1 MIPHENE
8 QGRSSALCLLKPWF
22 THQMEQGGP
31 RLGHPYVLEE
41 VLTKDGLKVVFQI
54 MLNGIG
60 CSFRSVSDI

>member
-8 QGRSSALCLLKPWF
+8 QGRTCALWLWKPWF
-22 THQMEQGGP
+22 THQIEQGGL
-31 RLGHPYVLEE
+31 RLGHPYLLEE

-60 CSFRSVSDI
+60 CSFRPVSDI